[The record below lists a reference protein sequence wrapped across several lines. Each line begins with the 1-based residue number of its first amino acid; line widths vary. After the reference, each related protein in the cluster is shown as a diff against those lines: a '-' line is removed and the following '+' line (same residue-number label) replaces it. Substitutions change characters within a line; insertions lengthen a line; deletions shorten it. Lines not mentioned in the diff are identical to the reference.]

1 MKQIARVAIAVFA
14 VSTAAVAQGATIIVP
29 DDNTS
34 VRDAVANAG
43 AGDVVQVRPGTYN
56 ESVRIENGQTGL
68 VVEGLGGVPTI
79 APSRSDDA
87 FRIKR
92 VDGVTL
98 RGLAIESTR
107 RGVRAD
113 EASGLTLED
122 LAIHGGVSDAIRIK
136 GGSGN
141 TVTGGDISSV
151 GGRGVRVDKSP
162 NAAVGDT
169 SIIGAKREGILVKV
183 SSGAS
188 VAGNNGSANGSG
200 GIRLI
205 KCPDSTVDAN
215 DFPGNGNDGIRVQT
229 STNLTITNNTA
240 LGNVRYGI
248 RVQKSPPIASVA
260 DLIAAGNSGGG
271 GQFRQHPARRLA
283 TSARP

>member
-1 MKQIARVAIAVFA
+1 MKELARVMVAALA
-14 VSTAAVAQGATIIVP
+14 VSGASLVEAATIIVP
-29 DDNTS
+29 DDNPS
-34 VRDAVANAG
+34 LRDAVAGAG
-43 AGDVVQVRPGTYN
+43 AGDVVQVRPGTYA

-107 RGVRAD
+107 RGVRMD
-113 EASGLTLED
+113 EASNTTLQD
-122 LAIHGGVSDAIRIK
+122 LQIHGGASDAIRMK

-141 TVTGGDISSV
+141 TVVDAEIQSV
-151 GGRGVRVDKSP
+151 NGRGVRADKSP
-162 NAAVGDT
+162 SVVVRD
-169 SIIGAKREGILVKV
+169 SLVLSAKREGILIKV
-183 SSGAS
+183 SSDPS
-188 VAGNNGSANGSG
+188 VLSNNGSANGSG

-205 KCPDSTVDAN
+205 KCPNATVDDN
-215 DFPGNGNDGIRVQT
+215 EFPGNGNDGIRVQT
-229 STNLTITNNTA
+229 SPNLTITNNTA
-240 LGNVRYGI
+240 VGNVRYGI

-260 DLIAAGNSGGG
+260 DLVAAGNSGGG
-271 GQFRQHPARRLA
+271 GAGDMRVD
-283 TSARP
+283 

>member
-1 MKQIARVAIAVFA
+1 MRTLRSMAM
-14 VSTAAVAQGATIIVP
+14 AACVLAPLSVPAATIIVP
-29 DDNTS
+29 DDNPS
-34 VRDAVANAG
+34 VRDAVAAAG
-43 AGDVVQVRPGTYN
+43 PGDVVQVRPGTYA
-56 ESVRIENGQTGL
+56 ESERIENGQTGL

-122 LAIHGGVSDAIRIK
+122 VDIHGGASDAIRIK
-136 GGSGN
+136 GGANN
-141 TVTGGDISSV
+141 TVTGSDISSV
-151 GGRGVRVDKSP
+151 NGRGVRVDKSP
-162 NAAVGDT
+162 GALVSDT
-169 SIIGAKREGILVKV
+169 SILGAKREGVLVKL
-183 SSGAS
+183 SSGVS
-188 VAGNNGSANGSG
+188 VLGSNGSANGSG

-205 KCPDSTVDAN
+205 KCPNSTIDGN

-229 STNLTITNNTA
+229 SPNLTITNNTA
-240 LGNVRYGI
+240 FGNVRYGI

-260 DLIAAGNSGGG
+260 DLTTAGNSGSNL
-271 GQFRQHPARRLA
+271 RVD
-283 TSARP
+283 